1 MDETMKNTVEEIN
14 EQENVATENEAANEQ
29 NTQRDELREAIEA
42 QMEKIRRQS
51 MLIGAQTICRVI
63 LDKIVAA
70 MNQPGKRTN
79 ADHKRLIKDIEKFCR
94 TGVSRKVS
102 ADGETEPVE
111 EEPVVEETIQN

>member
-1 MDETMKNTVEEIN
+1 MDETTKNTIEEIN
-14 EQENVATENEAANEQ
+14 EQENVATENEAADDQ
-29 NTQRDELREAIEA
+29 NAQRDELREAIEA

-63 LDKIVAA
+63 LDKIVVA

-94 TGVSRKVS
+94 TGISRDVN
-102 ADGETEPVE
+102 ADGETEPVNE
-111 EEPVVEETIQN
+111 EADTEETVQN

>member
-1 MDETMKNTVEEIN
+1 MDETMKNTLNEEN
-14 EQENVATENEAANEQ
+14 DEQELMPDDNGQ
-29 NTQRDELREAIEA
+29 NTNADPLREAIES

-63 LDKIVAA
+63 LDKIVVA

-94 TGVSRKVS
+94 TGISRDVN
-102 ADGETEPVE
+102 ADGETEPVNE
-111 EEPVVEETIQN
+111 EADTEETVQN

>member
-14 EQENVATENEAANEQ
+14 EQENITTENEVADEQ

-63 LDKIVAA
+63 LDKIIAS

-79 ADHKRLIKDIEKFCR
+79 ADHKRLIKDIKNFCE
-94 TGVSRKVS
+94 TGVSRKVN
-102 ADGETEPVE
+102 ADGETEPVNE
-111 EEPVVEETIQN
+111 EADTEETVQN